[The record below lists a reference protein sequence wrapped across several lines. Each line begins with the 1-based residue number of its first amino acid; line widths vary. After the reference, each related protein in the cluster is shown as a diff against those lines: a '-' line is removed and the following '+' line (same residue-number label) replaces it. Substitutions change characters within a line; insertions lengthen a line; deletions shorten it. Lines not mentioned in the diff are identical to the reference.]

1 MENQQAV
8 PEPRINQE
16 VVVEPQINVVLQ
28 MVERMIQSQE
38 RATALQRIDH
48 AIDRLVEKIGLFEG
62 KNISKFLQV
71 YVTEMGSK
79 GLNQHD
85 VQMNFVRM
93 VELSLRN
100 RVSELATSSNDW
112 VAFEQAL
119 LNEYMLGDTIRASRR
134 SFLNWVDKEEKKISV
149 MELLKE
155 FEARYNQ
162 LTTTERTLL
171 EPEKVMLFL
180 KASDRSYREK
190 LVSFLEDWTTPTG
203 LVSDW
208 NRVHEACNRISK
220 RAQWCEDL
228 SIAGGTKEMHSQDE
242 VKLTIKEDTG
252 SSSTISKVS
261 ETTMD
266 DLIKGIRDLSLHV
279 ARLQEEKSSQ
289 PQKDYERR
297 CIWCDSLDHSRG
309 GCDKY
314 QEAINRGVIFFKDG
328 KIHSSETRLPLRTN
342 FRRGGMR
349 RIMEDAETT
358 RTQDV
363 YQPTTTVIH
372 VGEGGSESEFWPC
385 ILKAARKGKI
395 EFGKLKSGGDAVR
408 SNTGWEDPVD
418 GLSAFAKVA
427 TNQAHEVMM
436 EEKRK
441 WEENEDNKKRELRSG
456 KKRETENPK
465 MVSPEVEK
473 GKNKKSPSFKLLSD
487 IETSTDLKK
496 ILEERILDSK
506 VELSL
511 RELLGIAKKE
521 FHEAIIDGIKRKR
534 QSIEAVEN
542 PASEVK
548 KSTVEVIKGEP
559 SSSVIGTQAITT
571 TTFEEKPKELKSYYA
586 KKHWARA
593 TTETPVK
600 IGNLVDPVVALI
612 DHGSEINLISYD
624 IYRKGG
630 WPMETD
636 HGWRVKSANSTT
648 EELHGACPN
657 IEVTIGDVPMEQHF
671 FIQKTSS
678 YPVIL
683 GQPYITSSRMETKV
697 LEDGSAYARIRSI
710 DGKRSVQFLTVRQ
723 EHDRNKEELRINSCG
738 HNMSSYESD
747 F

>member
-8 PEPRINQE
+8 SEPRINQE

-28 MVERMIQSQE
+28 MIERMMQSQE

-48 AIDRLVEKIGLFEG
+48 AIDKLVEKIGLFEG
-62 KNISKFLQV
+62 KNITKFLQV

-93 VELSLRN
+93 VELPLRN

-134 SFLNWVDKEEKKISV
+134 SFLDWVDKEDKKISV

-171 EPEKVMLFL
+171 EQEKVILFL

-190 LVSFLEDWTTPTG
+190 LVAFLEDWTTPTG

-228 SIAGGTKEMHSQDE
+228 SIAGGMKDE
-242 VKLTIKEDTG
+242 VKTTIREDTG
-252 SSSTISKVS
+252 SPSTISKVP
-261 ETTMD
+261 ETVMD
-266 DLIKGIRDLSLHV
+266 DLIKGIKDLSLHV
-279 ARLQEEKSSQ
+279 AKLQEEKSSQ

-297 CIWCDSLDHSRG
+297 CIWCDSVDHSRG
-309 GCDKY
+309 GCDNY
-314 QEAINRGVIFFKDG
+314 QEAIERGVIFFKDG

-349 RIMEDAETT
+349 RIIEDAEIT
-358 RTQDV
+358 RTQVV

-395 EFGKLKSGGDAVR
+395 EFEKLKSGGDVVR
-408 SNTGWEDPVD
+408 SKTGWEDLVD

-427 TNQAHEVMM
+427 TTQAHEVII

-441 WEENEDNKKRELRSG
+441 WAENEDNKKRELRSA
-456 KKRETENPK
+456 KKRETESPK
-465 MVSPEVEK
+465 MVSPDIEK
-473 GKNKKSPSFKLLSD
+473 GKDKKSPSFKLLSD
-487 IETSTDLKK
+487 IEASTDLKK
-496 ILEERILDSK
+496 VLEERILDSK

-521 FHEAIIDGIKRKR
+521 FHDAIIDGIKRKR
-534 QSIEAVEN
+534 QSIEAAEN
-542 PASEVK
+542 PGSEVK
-548 KSTVEVIKGEP
+548 KATVEVLKGEP
-559 SSSVIGTQAITT
+559 SSSIVGTQAIAT

-600 IGNLVDPVVALI
+600 IENLEDPVVALI

-630 WPMETD
+630 WPMETN

-648 EELHGACPN
+648 EQLHGACPN
-657 IEVTIGDVPMEQHF
+657 IKVTIGDVPMEQHF

-697 LEDGSAYARIRSI
+697 LEDGSAYARIRST

-723 EHDRNKEELRINSCG
+723 EHDRNKEELRINSCE
-738 HNMSSYESD
+738 HDMSSYESD

>member
-8 PEPRINQE
+8 SEPRINRE
-16 VVVEPQINVVLQ
+16 VVVEPQLNVVLQ
-28 MVERMIQSQE
+28 MIERMMQSQE
-38 RATALQRIDH
+38 RATTLQRIDH
-48 AIDRLVEKIGLFEG
+48 AIDKLVEKIGLFEG
-62 KNISKFLQV
+62 KNITKFLQV

-93 VELSLRN
+93 VELPLRN

-134 SFLNWVDKEEKKISV
+134 SFLDWVDKEDKKISV

-155 FEARYNQ
+155 FETRYNQ

-171 EPEKVMLFL
+171 EQEKVILFL

-190 LVSFLEDWTTPTG
+190 LVAFLEDWTTPTG

-228 SIAGGTKEMHSQDE
+228 SIAGGMKDE
-242 VKLTIKEDTG
+242 VKTTIKEDTG
-252 SSSTISKVS
+252 SPSTISKVP
-261 ETTMD
+261 ETMMD
-266 DLIKGIRDLSLHV
+266 DLIKGIKDLSLHV
-279 ARLQEEKSSQ
+279 AKLQEEKSPQ

-297 CIWCDSLDHSRG
+297 CIWCDSVDHSRG
-309 GCDKY
+309 GCDNY
-314 QEAINRGVIFFKDG
+314 QEAIDRGVIFFKDG
-328 KIHSSETRLPLRTN
+328 KIHSSATRLPIRTN

-349 RIMEDAETT
+349 RIVEDAETT

-372 VGEGGSESEFWPC
+372 VGEGGSKSEFWPC
-385 ILKAARKGKI
+385 IFKAARKGKI
-395 EFGKLKSGGDAVR
+395 GFEKLKSGGDAVR

-427 TNQAHEVMM
+427 TNQVHEVIM
-436 EEKRK
+436 EDKRK
-441 WEENEDNKKRELRSG
+441 WVENEDNKKRELRSA

-465 MVSPEVEK
+465 MVSPDVEK
-473 GKNKKSPSFKLLSD
+473 GMDKKSPSFRLLSD
-487 IETSTDLKK
+487 IEASTDLKK
-496 ILEERILDSK
+496 VLEERVLDSK

-511 RELLGIAKKE
+511 RELLGITKKE
-521 FHEAIIDGIKRKR
+521 FHDAIIDGIKRKR
-534 QSIEAVEN
+534 QSIEAVETLG
-542 PASEVK
+542 SEVNK
-548 KSTVEVIKGEP
+548 ATVEVLKGEP
-559 SSSVIGTQAITT
+559 SSSIVGTQAIAT

-600 IGNLVDPVVALI
+600 IENLEDPVVALI

-630 WPMETD
+630 WPMETN

-657 IEVTIGDVPMEQHF
+657 IKVTIGDVPMEQHF

-697 LEDGSAYARIRSI
+697 LEDGSAYARIRST

-723 EHDRNKEELRINSCG
+723 EHDRNKEELRINSCE
-738 HNMSSYESD
+738 HDMSSYESD